1 MIKGACPVGWAGWPP
16 DPQPDKADIS
26 ERRITRGRIG
36 AVEAVR
42 TSCANKRTL
51 HYEQLHFQYM
61 SGSPEGCHF
70 FVISETHTS
79 HEPITEAH
87 EKRDFGSGSGCTVAK
102 LLKTGLQGRFRKS
115 TLARQI
121 ELRPW

>member
-26 ERRITRGRIG
+26 ERRITRERIG

-61 SGSPEGCHF
+61 SGSPEGMSFLSHF
-70 FVISETHTS
+70 RNAHF
-79 HEPITEAH
+79 PTEAH
-87 EKRDFGSGSGCTVAK
+87 EKRGFRQLRILIPTSKK
-102 LLKTGLQGRFRKS
+102 LLKSASRNKKAYLSG
-115 TLARQI
+115 
-121 ELRPW
+121 

>member
-36 AVEAVR
+36 AVEAVC

-51 HYEQLHFQYM
+51 HYEQLHSIYVWQP
-61 SGSPEGCHF
+61 GGV
-70 FVISETHTS
+70 VISLS
-79 HEPITEAH
+79 
-87 EKRDFGSGSGCTVAK
+87 FQK
-102 LLKTGLQGRFRKS
+102 L
-115 TLARQI
+115 TLPTNR
-121 ELRPW
+121 